1 MITWLSNFFPWFI
14 PIIFM
19 WGGAS
24 ESLFAKILKKPKR
37 KARSIMQAITVITTM
52 SNVPWDVDSA
62 FSRRIG
68 VRLVICH

>member
-1 MITWLSNFFPWFI
+1 
-14 PIIFM
+14 M

-52 SNVPWDVDSA
+52 SNVPWVVDSA